1 MSAKVT
7 AKAVSQVRNQLPAFI
22 GDEFPMYQKFM
33 EHYYEF
39 LEALCVHYTIINDYG
54 STFTVG
60 ETVTGQTSGA
70 TATVKATAAFTSTN
84 KLFIEPTNDLNFAAE
99 EVIVGSTSAAR
110 VTISY
115 LNRHPLNATKTFKD
129 LMNTDETSEGILQA
143 FKKELYP
150 NIRNS
155 SEGDLRKF
163 IKHLKSFYRSKGSEK
178 SFKTLFRLLYA
189 QENLDFYYP
198 KSDLLKVSAG
208 NWQQDTVLQLAYDE
222 NYLNF
227 NGLTITGISS
237 EATAF
242 VSSVTT
248 RKLGTIPIIE
258 LVLTNRST
266 TAFTIGETI
275 TATTAAGATITATV
289 TGQMTGVTIV
299 DGGTGYDVGD
309 SLTIADSTLVG
320 FGAIATV
327 ATTTAD
333 QITIMDIEDAGN
345 GFQVDDPFVFDNTG
359 TNVEVT
365 AEAKVKTLSST
376 YTVNVITTKI
386 SVAVQTSSFNI
397 SGATTALPFSV
408 TVQVGYRIGNNA
420 SYSSATKKGE
430 IVSISN
436 SELVIYDESRA
447 DGTLSAWANTDSV
460 YLFDEDGAAI
470 SGATSCTIDDSSI
483 TNPTSDVD
491 IDDSDY
497 GTDLNG
503 ASRTSTFT
511 SAMTYETQT
520 FGRIATIEITSH
532 GSGYEAVPTATV
544 SNDYYSNLYEV
555 DATYGGYKGRN
566 ADIDVGALG
575 GTMTGVTITEE
586 GFGYIDNPAVTA
598 PVNSTAATLT
608 PVMTS
613 IKTKAGAHVGEEG
626 MPSSQMKVQ
635 DNDYYQDYSYV
646 LKTTDSVDVWKQDV
660 LKLLHPAGFKLF
672 GEVAIA
678 TDLNGR
684 MFDKA
689 VNNINSLQDDGVAQ
703 YRAMEMEY
711 LTEVLATESEMI
723 LDSTDGSAD
732 AGDNILLEEPFE
744 DWPGKILNED
754 DYRRI
759 TAETEMAYEVEISE
773 ILQGAFAHSNILMED
788 DSYLKYEVDGTRIRY
803 EQYDPGAIT
812 ESLIEYLQLLL
823 STNNSPADWFSLMS
837 VKTVTNMFSDS
848 SLYTE
853 DGDTFLLEDGNQLHV
868 EEGRTT
874 ITTSDPHYFQ
884 EGAQVYL
891 DDFEGTNVENLNRGL
906 YEVTDVDIENSKM
919 ALNSTDGT
927 ADAGDGILLEGDE
940 WGFLTNEDIANFTL
954 ISPRTADAYDDI
966 DTSNISVTTYGKVY
980 RPADEMSYGIPIGLF
995 RNEYIGE
1002 YASNV
1007 IDNYEYFCPADFG
1020 SLADNAEL
1028 VIRSRKLSIESNVLL
1043 EDEDEILL
1051 EDGVPTTSGS
1061 YSGTTSAIGKILA
1074 DDGTLDQDV
1083 SAHED
1088 NVVITDAQHKVVRT
1102 TYITDEDIY
1111 EDDRI
1116 ILEDANSNGNI
1127 VTEESTIRNGIV
1139 PFVQPLHYK
1148 GHPYES
1154 NNGFM
1159 YINHRVDQ
1167 RVSV

>member
-22 GDEFPMYQKFM
+22 GDEFPLYQKFM

-39 LEALCVHYTIINDYG
+39 LEAVCIYYTVISDY
-54 STFTVG
+54 SSAFTVG

-70 TATVKATAAFTSTN
+70 TATVKGTAAFTAKN
-84 KLFIEPTNDLNFAAE
+84 KIFVEPTNDINFTAD
-99 EVIVGSTSAAR
+99 EVIVGSTSSAR

-129 LMNTDETSEGILQA
+129 LMNTDETSSGLLEA

-155 SEGDLRKF
+155 AEGDLRKF

-178 SFKTLFRLLYA
+178 SFKTIFRLLYG

-208 NWQQDTVLQLAYDE
+208 NWQQDTVLQLSYDI
-222 NYLNF
+222 NYLNY
-227 NGLTITGISS
+227 NGLTITGITS

-242 VSSVTT
+242 VSSIST

-258 LVLTNRST
+258 LILTNRST
-266 TAFTIGETI
+266 TSFTIGETI

-289 TGQMTGVTIV
+289 TGQMTGVTIS

-309 SLTIADSTLVG
+309 TLTITDSTLSG
-320 FGAIATV
+320 FGASATV
-327 ATTTAD
+327 ASTTAD
-333 QITIMDIEDAGN
+333 QVTIMTIGAAGN
-345 GFQVDDPFVFDNTG
+345 GFQINDPFTFDNTG

-365 AEAKVKTLSST
+365 AEAKVKTITNT

-386 SVAVQTSSFNI
+386 SVAVQTSSFNL
-397 SGATTALPFSV
+397 SGATTALPFSIAV
-408 TVQVGYRIGNNA
+408 LAGYHIGNNA
-420 SYSSATKKGE
+420 SYASATKKGE
-430 IVSISN
+430 VISISN
-436 SELVIYDESRA
+436 SEIVIYDKARE
-447 DGTLSAWANTDSV
+447 DGTLSVWADEDVV
-460 YLFDEDGAAI
+460 YLFDADGVAI

-483 TNPTSDVD
+483 TNPTSDVA
-491 IDDSDY
+491 INASDY

-503 ASRTSTFT
+503 TDRNDRFT
-511 SAMTYETQT
+511 DAMTYQTQT
-520 FGRIATIEITSH
+520 FGRIGTIEISSH
-532 GSGYEAVPTATV
+532 GSGYEAIPTATV
-544 SNDYYSNLYEV
+544 ENDYYSNLYEV
-555 DATYGGYKGRN
+555 DGTYGGFKGRN
-566 ADIDVGALG
+566 ATITVGALG
-575 GTMTGVTITEE
+575 GTMTGVTISEE
-586 GFGYIDNPAVTA
+586 GFGYIENPAVTA
-598 PVNSTAATLT
+598 PVNSTAATLV

-613 IKTKAGAHVGEEG
+613 IKTKPGTHVGEDG

-684 MFDKA
+684 MFA
-689 VNNINSLQDDGVAQ
+689 RGVNNINSLQDDGVAQ

-732 AGDNILLEEPFE
+732 AGDNILLEDPFE
-744 DWPGKILNED
+744 NYPGKLLNESD
-754 DYRRI
+754 FRKI
-759 TAETEMAYEVEISE
+759 TAETEIGFEVEILE
-773 ILQGAFAHSNILMED
+773 TLHGAFATAAVMMED
-788 DSYLKYEVDGTRIRY
+788 GSLLTYENGSPINYEHYMPEAVTDSF
-803 EQYDPGAIT
+803 
-812 ESLIEYLQLLL
+812 IEYLQLLMG
-823 STNNSPADWFSLMS
+823 TNGSPADWFALMS
-837 VKTVTNMFSDS
+837 VKTPINLSTDT
-848 SLYTE
+848 SLHLE
-853 DGDTFLLEDGNQLHV
+853 SNQGGVFLLEDGNNLLA

-874 ITTSDPHYFQ
+874 ITTSDPHYFK
-884 EGAQVYL
+884 EGAQIYL
-891 DDFEGTNVENLNRGL
+891 DEFEGTNVDTINGRL
-906 YEVTDVDIENSKM
+906 YEVSDVDVDNSK
-919 ALNSTDGT
+919 LILETTG
-927 ADAGDGILLEGDE
+927 GIILENDDNGY
-940 WGFLTNEDIANFTL
+940 LRNEDIANFTL
-954 ISPRTADAYDDI
+954 STPRTSELYDDI
-966 DTSNISVTTYGKVY
+966 DLSDVSVTTYGKIF
-980 RPADEMSYGIPIGLF
+980 RPADEMACGVPIGLF

-1007 IDNYEYFCPADFG
+1007 IDNYEYFCPSDFS
-1020 SLADNAEL
+1020 SLADNSEF
-1028 VIRSRKLSIESNVLL
+1028 VIRARHLAIESNILL
-1043 EDEDEILL
+1043 EDNEEILL
-1051 EDGVPTTSGS
+1051 EDGVPTSSGS
-1061 YSGTTSAIGKILA
+1061 YSGTSSAIGKLLA
-1074 DDGTLDQDV
+1074 DEGSLDQDV
-1083 SAHED
+1083 SVEED
-1088 NVVITDAQHKVVRT
+1088 GIVLTDSQHKVVRT

-1116 ILEDANSNGNI
+1116 ILEDADSNGKI
-1127 VTEESTIRNGIV
+1127 ITEESTIQNGII
-1139 PFVQPLHYK
+1139 PFVQPIYYK
-1148 GHPYES
+1148 GHPHES

>member
-155 SEGDLRKF
+155 SETDLRKF

-470 SGATSCTIDDSSI
+470 SGATLCAIDDSSI

-613 IKTKAGAHVGEEG
+613 IKTKAGTHVGEEG

-678 TDLNGR
+678 TDLNGK
-684 MFDKA
+684 MFAKG
-689 VNNINSLQDDGVAQ
+689 VNNINSLQADGIAQ

-773 ILQGAFAHSNILMED
+773 FLSAPFATPSLMMED
-788 DSYLKYEVDGTRIRY
+788 DFLLTYEDGAPIGY
-803 EQYDPGAIT
+803 EQYMPDSVT
-812 ESLIEYLQLLL
+812 DSFIEYLQLLL

-906 YEVTDVDIENSKM
+906 YEVTDVDIENNKM

-954 ISPRTADAYDDI
+954 ISPRTADEYDDI
-966 DTSNISVTTYGKVY
+966 DTSDISVTTYGKVY
-980 RPADEMSYGIPIGLF
+980 KPADEMSCGVPVGLF

-1007 IDNYEYFCPADFG
+1007 IDNYEYFCPADFS
-1020 SLADNAEL
+1020 SLAASSEFI
-1028 VIRSRKLSIESNVLL
+1028 IRSRKLSIESNVLL

-1074 DDGTLDQDV
+1074 DEGSLDQDISV
-1083 SAHED
+1083 EED
-1088 NVVITDAQHKVVRT
+1088 NIVITDAQHKVVRT
-1102 TYITDEDIY
+1102 TYITNEDFN
-1111 EDDRI
+1111 DTNDRI
-1116 ILEDANSNGNI
+1116 VLEDVDNNGNI

-1148 GHPYES
+1148 GHPHES

-1159 YINHRVDQ
+1159 YINHRIDQ